1 MIHLAW
7 PWALLLLPLPWLVR
21 RLAPPARAPRA
32 LALRTPLFERLA
44 GGAAAAAPTRDLRGR
59 LRLGMAVAAWLLLVA
74 AAARPQWLGEPLEL
88 PLTGRDLMLAVD
100 VSESM
105 QVEDMELEGRA
116 VDRLTVVQEVA
127 GDFIRRRT
135 GDRLGLI
142 LFASQAYVQ
151 TPLTF
156 DRTTVA
162 AMLQEAAIGLAGKKT
177 AIGDAIGLAVKR
189 MGNEA
194 DDEDRGPRV
203 LILLS
208 DGANTAGAVEP
219 RQAADLAARRGLRIH
234 TVGIGAERLRVGSI
248 FGSRVVNPSAD
259 LDEAMLKDVAAATGG
274 RYFRATDTDALEEVY
289 RLLDELEP
297 AVRDAR
303 LFRPLSA
310 LYPWPLAVALLLAA
324 GLLVDGLRRPGT
336 PQVAP

>member
-21 RLAPPARAPRA
+21 RLAPPARAPHA
-32 LALRTPLFERLA
+32 VALRAPLFARLA
-44 GGAAAAAPTRDLRGR
+44 EGVGAAAPPQGLRPR
-59 LRLGMAVAAWLLLVA
+59 LRLGTAVAAWLLLVV

-88 PLTGRDLMLAVD
+88 PLTGRDMMLAVD

-105 QVEDMELEGRA
+105 QVEDMALEGRA

-127 GDFIRRRT
+127 GDFIRRRS

-142 LFASQAYVQ
+142 LFGSQAYVQ

-162 AMLQEAAIGLAGKKT
+162 AMLEEAAIGLAGKKT

-189 MGNEA
+189 MGDAPEGPGG
-194 DDEDRGPRV
+194 GPRV

-219 RQAADLAARRGLRIH
+219 RQAAALAVGRGLRIH
-234 TVGIGAERLRVGSI
+234 TVGIGAERLRVGGI

-259 LDEAMLKDVAAATGG
+259 LDEAMLKEVAAATGG

-289 RLLDELEP
+289 HLLDELEP

-310 LYPWPLAVALLLAA
+310 LYPWPLVAALLLAA

-336 PQVAP
+336 SQVAP